1 MMWML
6 TFLIVVMIQHR
17 LLSLHEWNTILVAHY
32 IELFVHVVMSILI
45 TTSYYAGYNYN
56 ALTKIDVVFK
66 CKDLYYHK
74 LKLYSSFDH

>member
-17 LLSLHEWNTILVAHY
+17 LLSLHEWNTVKLLVAHY

-45 TTSYYAGYNYN
+45 ITSYYAGYKYN
-56 ALTKIDVVFK
+56 ALTK
-66 CKDLYYHK
+66 LM
-74 LKLYSSFDH
+74 